1 MLHVCKLACVTVARG
16 KLSGK
21 SMHTSFY
28 ALQLQMCVYVR
39 CYAYVVCPM
48 IYAVVLPADQPFCEY
63 SCLLHLLHTTD
74 GRFSEDEWL
83 SPDAPWRL
91 STWHYTSGIVLDDID
106 QSQVAWYWR
115 KGSSSANSSSNSV
128 KTPWVAFSKSTTA
141 GDECL
146 RLERR
151 YRQFMEQH
159 KAQVQHAVA
168 ARHRS
173 RPSYTGTVNSTTT
186 AATTATDDATASA
199 TAGVKSDIYIIYN
212 NSNSELLG
220 SVSAASTES
229 RTTANTDATD
239 ADGDSSA
246 DGTGTVGTEV
256 AADDTMD
263 TAATASTNNNGE
275 TISSVNGKQ
284 QSQAPLVVSA
294 AMSALSNKAN
304 AINTT
309 TDTTDDTAE
318 ATTGAMNGSSISD
331 VVIERNDETG
341 QIGVS
346 GRTSTVS
353 YQVVADGTLEVTTYT
368 PAETDVFVDQVCDI
382 HNVHVC
388 TFM

>member
-1 MLHVCKLACVTVARG
+1 VRT
-16 KLSGK
+16 
-21 SMHTSFY
+21 
-28 ALQLQMCVYVR
+28 QLPV
-39 CYAYVVCPM
+39 
-48 IYAVVLPADQPFCEY
+48 
-63 SCLLHLLHTTD
+63 HLLHTVD

-83 SPDAPWRL
+83 SPDAPWRVN
-91 STWHYTSGIVLDDID
+91 TWHYTSGIVLDDID
-106 QSQVAWYWR
+106 ESQVAWYWR

-128 KTPWVAFSKSTTA
+128 KTPWVAFSKSPTA

-159 KAQVQHAVA
+159 KVQVQHAVA

-173 RPSYTGTVNSTTT
+173 RPSYTGSVNSTTT

-199 TAGVKSDIYIIYN
+199 TAGVKSD

-220 SVSAASTES
+220 SVSAASTEA

-239 ADGDSSA
+239 AADDNSA
-246 DGTGTVGTEV
+246 DGTGTVGTEA

-263 TAATASTNNNGE
+263 TATTTATSNNGDTTSS
-275 TISSVNGKQ
+275 TIGQQ

-304 AINTT
+304 ATSTT
-309 TDTTDDTAE
+309 TDNTDDTADTTE
-318 ATTGAMNGSSISD
+318 ATSGAMNGSSISD
-331 VVIERNDETG
+331 VVIERNEETG

-368 PAETDVFVDQVCDI
+368 PAETDVFVDQVC
-382 HNVHVC
+382 HVYNVLQCTVYVINAISLDFVC
-388 TFM
+388 TACS